1 MKIGQWPTRTTS
13 APTAP
18 SVFLQIHN
26 TVHRTGT
33 DLQNE
38 EVNMGIVRS
47 RAPNDTT
54 QAENEAAGIVQPQN
68 ASSAHNPGVTEDR
81 GPELTLDYYHFE
93 WFRILIGMIL
103 VMVSQIIVSV
113 LTLLGDI
120 LVLLQPV
127 LTSIGIGLVS
137 SVLYTG
143 FFVVLMEYHEAVG
156 KAVHKYTRLHPRSQQ
171 KCLRFCAYAYP
182 CSVVVGLA
190 LVFYLDWEG
199 DLNLSI

>member
-13 APTAP
+13 APTAA
-18 SVFLQIHN
+18 SVFLRTHN
-26 TVHRTGT
+26 AVHRTGT

-68 ASSAHNPGVTEDR
+68 ASSPHNPGVTEDR

-113 LTLLGDI
+113 LARLGNI
-120 LVLLQPV
+120 VLLDFSV
-127 LTSIGIGLVS
+127 LTSIGIGLFS
-137 SVLYTG
+137 SVLYSG

-156 KAVHKYTRLHPRSQQ
+156 KAVHKHARLHPRWQH

-182 CSVVVGLA
+182 CGIVGGLA
-190 LVFYLDWEG
+190 VI
-199 DLNLSI
+199 LSFFR